1 MLEAVEE
8 SSRAL
13 PDVLN
18 IHSFGVL
25 KRAFH
30 CTGVCGNKH
39 PALLTDTNEEQCTKR
54 AIYRFALSS
63 NCTCW
68 INPTTSKN
76 YKYKLMTEVSVLT
89 YPVHVY
95 TL

>member
-13 PDVLN
+13 ADVLN

-30 CTGVCGNKH
+30 CTGVCGSKHPVH
-39 PALLTDTNEEQCTKR
+39 PALLTDTNEGKCTKR
-54 AIYRFALSS
+54 ASYRFALSS
-63 NCTCW
+63 NHTCW
-68 INPTTSKN
+68 INPTTGKN
-76 YKYKLMTEVSVLT
+76 YKYKLMILKCLLT
-89 YPVHVY
+89 
-95 TL
+95 L